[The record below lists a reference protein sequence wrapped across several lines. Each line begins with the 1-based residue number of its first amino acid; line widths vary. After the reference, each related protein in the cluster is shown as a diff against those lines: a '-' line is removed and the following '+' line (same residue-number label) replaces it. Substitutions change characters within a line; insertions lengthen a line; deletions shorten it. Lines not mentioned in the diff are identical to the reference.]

1 MTTAVE
7 LAKEVDLIDIRTT
20 GMVARLASGP
30 TPEFG
35 QAMDA
40 SILIKAGVARE
51 GETGFIVTLAVDC
64 RTRRSKEDREFGRF
78 VYRGIARYRAQKAWS
93 QEVLDEFMRSNA
105 MIHLWPY
112 ARNYVQTASAQ
123 LGLIPIL
130 LPPFRVSPRSQP
142 IQEATK

>member
-1 MTTAVE
+1 MTHLDE

-30 TPEFG
+30 APELG

-40 SILIKAGVARE
+40 SIRIKAGVVRE

-64 RTRRSKEDREFGRF
+64 RPRRSKKDREFGRF
-78 VYRGIARYRAQKAWS
+78 VYRGIARYHAQKAWP

-105 MIHLWPY
+105 MNHLWPY
-112 ARNYVQTASAQ
+112 ARNYVQISSAQ
-123 LGLIPIL
+123 LGLVPIL
-130 LPPFRVSPRSQP
+130 LPPFRVSPRPPP
-142 IQEATK
+142 IQEAP